1 MYSLFCRKNDLG
13 GGTILDLGIYTIQLS
28 LWVFESE
35 PISVRATGGLNESG
49 VDTNINAVLEFPNG
63 GKSKIQTSSLEK
75 LSNKAVI
82 KGTKGQITVSAFRKS
97 TTCMVMIK
105 GLITFLVE

>member
-1 MYSLFCRKNDLG
+1 MG
-13 GGTILDLGIYTIQLS
+13 VYTIQLS

-35 PISVRATGGLNESG
+35 PTSVRATGALNEYG

-63 GKSKIQTSSLEK
+63 GKSIIATSQLEK

-82 KGTKGQITVSAFRKS
+82 KGTKGQITVSK
-97 TTCMVMIK
+97 
-105 GLITFLVE
+105 FLKVK